1 MSGERCYTTRTWQ
14 RLSWIESWSVA
25 ALSSSMDPREE
36 PVILT
41 WNSSCLR
48 SRNGSEFPELPA
60 QNFRNPHYPLER
72 GKSYAQMD
80 CCCFC
85 GPERPFAQCSHV
97 CLSHWQVPAL
107 LVQIEIEGR
116 SRSPPCST
124 AGFSIAPQS
133 ATRYLRHRPNPAED
147 VNVVGRGTP

>member
-25 ALSSSMDPREE
+25 ALSNSMDPREE

-60 QNFRNPHYPLER
+60 QNFRNPQEAVSVTVGKVSWIINGSRNR
-72 GKSYAQMD
+72 GCKNAARNSFSCYIEDVKRQLQ
-80 CCCFC
+80 F
-85 GPERPFAQCSHV
+85 RSSLRL
-97 CLSHWQVPAL
+97 LS
-107 LVQIEIEGR
+107 R
-116 SRSPPCST
+116 SRLS
-124 AGFSIAPQS
+124 
-133 ATRYLRHRPNPAED
+133 Y
-147 VNVVGRGTP
+147 